1 MFATPRLRWK
11 LGGEVHARRKVCGGR
26 ENRLSRRETRCIR
39 GPCRAHHNKV
49 GVKVRPLS
57 LVLLYE
63 HLSLSESDKDS
74 TQFAHGLSKGARQP
88 YQRPYRKTAHQKW
101 MAQEKVTPCR
111 NRPLARSARRYK
123 GVIGESKEGIGGPS
137 EVARLRATGGGQ
149 FIAHRNTGRKAHGAE
164 RVLAIPL
171 ALLGRRRHQR

>member
-1 MFATPRLRWK
+1 
-11 LGGEVHARRKVCGGR
+11 
-26 ENRLSRRETRCIR
+26 
-39 GPCRAHHNKV
+39 
-49 GVKVRPLS
+49 
-57 LVLLYE
+57 
-63 HLSLSESDKDS
+63 
-74 TQFAHGLSKGARQP
+74 
-88 YQRPYRKTAHQKW
+88 
-101 MAQEKVTPCR
+101 MAQEKANPRR

-171 ALLGRRRHQR
+171 ALLGRRRHQK